1 MAFDKGVL
9 MEDKFVEYLAV
20 LRDFGRIYTGKI
32 ISETPWLKTD
42 LKLSQIRVFYAFRDR
57 DTMTMRELAEKVGV
71 KMPTM
76 TIMVDTMVRDGF
88 VERERDEA
96 DRRRVNVWL
105 TEKGKKIRADFL
117 KQRQRVA
124 RMIFSRVDAADQKEL
139 LRSLENVCA
148 ILQRA
153 FSPEKK
159 VAGQHKQASGTPE
172 ALPRRAGTSRQTL

>member
-1 MAFDKGVL
+1 

-32 ISETPWLKTD
+32 ISETPALGTD

-57 DTMTMRELAEKVGV
+57 DMLTMRELAEKVGV

-76 TIMVDTMVRDGF
+76 TIMVDSMVKDGF
-88 VERERDEA
+88 VERERDET
-96 DRRRVNVWL
+96 DRRKVNVWL

-124 RMIFSRVDAADQKEL
+124 RTIFERVDAADQKEL
-139 LRSLENVCA
+139 LRSLESVCT
-148 ILQRA
+148 ILRRA
-153 FSPEKK
+153 FHQEKK
-159 VAGQHKQASGTPE
+159 GAGRQYQVSGAPE
-172 ALPRRAGTSRQTL
+172 ALPRFAGKSKQKAVKG